1 MILCSKRAD
10 AIEPTDVMVARLS
23 RQPRLPLLLLA
34 SSPVAFSFL
43 LRTFSNPLETLFL
56 AALYLEYSDLKS
68 SRQAMQLGALG
79 AVLAAGIFTR
89 STFAAFA
96 LPILLFLAWRVATH
110 KPDGSTTSCAT
121 IQRSAIDSS
130 KADSLRCADSLSPD

>member
-1 MILCSKRAD
+1 
-10 AIEPTDVMVARLS
+10 MVARLS

-110 KPDGSTTSCAT
+110 KPDGSATSCAT
-121 IQRSAIDSS
+121 IQRSATDSS
-130 KADSLRCADSLSPD
+130 KADSVRCADSLSPD